1 VVAGVEGDADLALAG
16 GVDPGECMIHRVVVR
31 QLEQVLD
38 LRQDLVLAVV
48 RVGVSADPVE
58 ARS

>member
-1 VVAGVEGDADLALAG
+1 MVAGVEGDADLALAG
-16 GVDPGECMIHRVVVR
+16 GADPGECMIQTVVVR

-38 LRQDLVLAVV
+38 LRQDLVLAVA

-58 ARS
+58 VRS